1 MCRLDSRHLDR
12 IVRNLLAYSIGRMSR
27 GEVVVRTGLYN
38 EMIVVDISDNGSV
51 VSMAELE
58 GLFQAPDK
66 DGRSGPGSGLG
77 LYVARAMA
85 ESIGGR
91 VQARQSPGR
100 GLTLF
105 AELPLDAAERSGRI
119 S

>member
-1 MCRLDSRHLDR
+1 
-12 IVRNLLAYSIGRMSR
+12 
-27 GEVVVRTGLYN
+27 
-38 EMIVVDISDNGSV
+38 
-51 VSMAELE
+51 
-58 GLFQAPDK
+58 
-66 DGRSGPGSGLG
+66 
-77 LYVARAMA
+77 MA

-105 AELPLDAAERSGRI
+105 AELPLDAAERSRRT

>member
-1 MCRLDSRHLDR
+1 
-12 IVRNLLAYSIGRMSR
+12 
-27 GEVVVRTGLYN
+27 
-38 EMIVVDISDNGSV
+38 
-51 VSMAELE
+51 MAELE
-58 GLFQAPDK
+58 GLFQGPNK

-105 AELPLDAAERSGRI
+105 RGIAARRRRTEWTPAAEAGCNFSSRY
-119 S
+119 